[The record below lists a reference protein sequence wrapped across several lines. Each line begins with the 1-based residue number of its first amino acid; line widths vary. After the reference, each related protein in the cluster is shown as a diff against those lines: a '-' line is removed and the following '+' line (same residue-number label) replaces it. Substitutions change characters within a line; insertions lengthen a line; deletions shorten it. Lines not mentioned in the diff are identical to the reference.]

1 MRLPLLLP
9 ALAAL
14 ATAVPATLGAQVKA
28 SEPASISQT
37 VDGTVM
43 TVEYSRPRAR
53 GRDAL
58 FGGEVKWD
66 EVWTPG
72 ANWATTLE
80 VSKDVTVDGHPLP
93 KGKYSVWM
101 VVHPGD
107 WTAVFDPR
115 DHLFHTR
122 HPDSTAQ
129 QLRFTVTPEQGTFLE
144 VLTWSFP
151 EVRIDGATLVMQWG
165 TYRVPL
171 RLQVQPSYQKV
182 VPPAEAARYL
192 GTWTLQWKT
201 TNWGDTTKVASFTVR
216 QVDGALRG
224 DWVEQPW
231 PEAEPFLLLPTR
243 QGWFSF
249 GAMKDNELY
258 EIWSD
263 LVFEFHGDAGRAT
276 SYDIRGEKDEVI
288 AAGARR

>member
-1 MRLPLLLP
+1 MRLLRVFP

-14 ATAVPATLGAQVKA
+14 GSVLPFAAGAQVKA
-28 SEPASISQT
+28 SEAASVSQT

-80 VSKDVTVDGHPLP
+80 VNKDVTVDGHPLA

-101 VVHPGD
+101 VVRPGD

-115 DHLFHTR
+115 SHLFHTR
-122 HPDSTAQ
+122 HPDSTDQ
-129 QLRFTVTPEQGTFLE
+129 QLRFTVTPEQSPFLE

-151 EVRIDGATLVMQWG
+151 EVRVNGTTLVMQWG

-171 RLQVQPSYQKV
+171 HLAVTPSYQQTVSKD
-182 VPPAEAARYL
+182 EAARYV
-192 GTWTLQWKT
+192 GSWTLQWKT
-201 TNWGDTTKVASFTVR
+201 SNWGDTTKVASFTVT

-224 DWVEQPW
+224 EWVDAPW
-231 PEAEPFLLLPTR
+231 PEAEPFLLLPIR

-249 GAMKDNELY
+249 GAVRDGELY

-263 LVFEFHGDAGRAT
+263 MVFEFHGDAGRAA
-276 SYDIRGEKDEVI
+276 SYDLRGEKDELI